1 MVYIIILTNIKYSHG
16 QQLKGKR
23 NKWQLSKV
31 QTQDIFTHFEIL
43 QTSKG
48 LCLYKFNICI

>member
-23 NKWQLSKV
+23 KQAAVFQSS
-31 QTQDIFTHFEIL
+31 DSRH
-43 QTSKG
+43 
-48 LCLYKFNICI
+48 LYSF